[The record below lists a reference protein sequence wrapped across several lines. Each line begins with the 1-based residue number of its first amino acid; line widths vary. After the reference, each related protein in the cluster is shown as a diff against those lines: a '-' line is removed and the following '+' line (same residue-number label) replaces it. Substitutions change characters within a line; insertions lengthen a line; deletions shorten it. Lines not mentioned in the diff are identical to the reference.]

1 MDLKDVF
8 AISGKPGLYKFISQ
22 GRNSVMIVEN
32 LEDKKRAT
40 AFTTAKISSLEDI
53 AVFTD
58 AEDITLKDV
67 FKAIYEK
74 ENGTASIDHKSSG
87 EVLEKY
93 FHEIIPTYNKKR
105 VYASDIKK
113 VILWYNIL
121 QKQEL
126 LDFSEDKDEKDLKEQ
141 DEKPNKS
148 KDKKPE
154 KGPQKGLQKG
164 LQKGPQKGLQKGPQK
179 GPQKGLQK
187 GPQQGK
193 GKTA

>member
-1 MDLKDVF
+1 MDLKDFF

-32 LEDKKRAT
+32 LEDKKRTT

-53 AVFTD
+53 AIFTD
-58 AEDITLKDV
+58 AEDIALKDV

-87 EVLEKY
+87 KVLEEY
-93 FHEIIPTYNKKR
+93 FHEIVPAYDRKR
-105 VYASDIKK
+105 VYASDVKK

>member
-1 MDLKDVF
+1 MDLKDIF
-8 AISGKPGLYKFISQ
+8 TISGKPGLYKFISQ

-32 LEDKKRAT
+32 LEDKKRIT

-58 AEDITLKDV
+58 AEDMALNDV

-74 ENGTASIDHKSSG
+74 ENCAASINHKSSG
-87 EVLEKY
+87 KVLEEY
-93 FHEIIPTYNKKR
+93 FHEIIPAYDRKR

-126 LDFSEDKDEKDLKEQ
+126 LDFSEDKDEKDPKEQ
-141 DEKPNKS
+141 DEKQNKS
-148 KDKKPE
+148 KDQKTEKVTQ
-154 KGPQKGLQKG
+154 KGPQKVT
-164 LQKGPQKGLQKGPQK
+164 QKGLQKGPQK
-179 GPQKGLQK
+179 GPRKVAQK
-187 GPQQGK
+187 GK
-193 GKTA
+193 GKAT

>member
-1 MDLKDVF
+1 MDLKDIF

-32 LEDKKRAT
+32 LEDKKRIT
-40 AFTTAKISSLEDI
+40 AFTTTKISSLEDI
-53 AVFTD
+53 AVFTET
-58 AEDITLKDV
+58 EDMALKDV

-74 ENGTASIDHKSSG
+74 ENGAASINHKSSG
-87 EVLEKY
+87 KVLEEY
-93 FHEIIPTYNKKR
+93 FHEIIPAYDRKR

-126 LDFSEDKDEKDLKEQ
+126 LDFSEDKDEKDPEEQ

-148 KDKKPE
+148 KDKKPQ
-154 KGPQKGLQKG
+154 KGPQKRPQKGLQKG
-164 LQKGPQKGLQKGPQK
+164 SQKGPQKGLQKG
-179 GPQKGLQK
+179 
-187 GPQQGK
+187 K
-193 GKTA
+193 GKIP

>member
-1 MDLKDVF
+1 MDLKDFF

-32 LEDKKRAT
+32 LEDKKRTT

-53 AVFTD
+53 AVYTD
-58 AEDITLKDV
+58 AEDMALKDV
-67 FKAIYEK
+67 LKAIYEK
-74 ENGTASIDHKSSG
+74 ENGAASIDHKSSG
-87 EVLEKY
+87 KVLEEY
-93 FHEIIPTYNKKR
+93 FHEIIPTYDSKR

-126 LDFSEDKDEKDLKEQ
+126 LDFSEDKDEKDPEEQ
-141 DEKPNKS
+141 DEKQNKNI
-148 KDKKPE
+148 DKEPKKE
-154 KGPQKGLQKG
+154 LKKESQKGLK
-164 LQKGPQKGLQKGPQK
+164 KEPKKGLQKGPQK

-187 GPQQGK
+187 GK
-193 GKTA
+193 GRTP

>member
-1 MDLKDVF
+1 MDLKDIF
-8 AISGKPGLYKFISQ
+8 SISGKPGLYKFISQ

-32 LEDKKRAT
+32 LEDKKRTT

-58 AEDITLKDV
+58 AEDMALKDV

-74 ENGTASIDHKSSG
+74 ENGAASIDHKSSG
-87 EVLEKY
+87 KVLEEY
-93 FHEIIPTYNKKR
+93 FHEIIPTYDSKR

-126 LDFSEDKDEKDLKEQ
+126 LDFSEDKDEKDPEEQ
-141 DEKPNKS
+141 DEKQNKNI
-148 KDKKPE
+148 DKEPKKE
-154 KGPQKGLQKG
+154 LKKESQKGLK
-164 LQKGPQKGLQKGPQK
+164 KEPKKGLQKGPQK

-187 GPQQGK
+187 GK
-193 GKTA
+193 GRTP

>member
-1 MDLKDVF
+1 MDLKDFF

-32 LEDKKRAT
+32 LEDKKRTT

-53 AVFTD
+53 AVYTD
-58 AEDITLKDV
+58 AEDMALKDV
-67 FKAIYEK
+67 LKAIYEK

-87 EVLEKY
+87 KVLEEY
-93 FHEIIPTYNKKR
+93 FHEIIPTYDRKR

-126 LDFSEDKDEKDLKEQ
+126 LDFSEDKDEKDPEEQ
-141 DEKPNKS
+141 DEKQNKNI
-148 KDKKPE
+148 DKEPKKEPKKE
-154 KGPQKGLQKG
+154 SQKGLKKEPKKG
-164 LQKGPQKGLQKGPQK
+164 LQKGLQKGPQK
-179 GPQKGLQK
+179 GPQKG
-187 GPQQGK
+187 K
-193 GKTA
+193 GKIP

>member
-1 MDLKDVF
+1 MDLKDIF

-32 LEDKKRAT
+32 LEDKKRIT

-53 AVFTD
+53 AVFTET
-58 AEDITLKDV
+58 EDMALKDV

-74 ENGTASIDHKSSG
+74 ENGAASINHKSSG
-87 EVLEKY
+87 KVLEEY
-93 FHEIIPTYNKKR
+93 FHEIIPAYDRKR

-126 LDFSEDKDEKDLKEQ
+126 LDFSEDKDEKDPKEQ
-141 DEKPNKS
+141 DEKQNKN
-148 KDKKPE
+148 KDQKTE
-154 KGPQKGLQKG
+154 KGPQKGPQKVTQKGLQKG
-164 LQKGPQKGLQKGPQK
+164 LQKGPQKGPRKVAQK
-179 GPQKGLQK
+179 
-187 GPQQGK
+187 GK
-193 GKTA
+193 GKAT

>member
-1 MDLKDVF
+1 MDLKDFF

-32 LEDKKRAT
+32 LEDKKRIT

-58 AEDITLKDV
+58 AEDMALKDV

-74 ENGTASIDHKSSG
+74 EKGTASIDHKSSG
-87 EVLEKY
+87 KVLEEY
-93 FHEIIPTYNKKR
+93 FHEIVPAYDRKR

-126 LDFSEDKDEKDLKEQ
+126 LDFSKNKENKDGKDKEEQ
-141 DEKPNKS
+141 DEKQNKNID
-148 KDKKPE
+148 KEPKKEPIKEQKKKPE
-154 KGPQKGLQKG
+154 KKPEKR
-164 LQKGPQKGLQKGPQK
+164 
-179 GPQKGLQK
+179 
-187 GPQQGK
+187 K
-193 GKTA
+193 GKTTTIRQRER

>member
-1 MDLKDVF
+1 MDLKDIF
-8 AISGKPGLYKFISQ
+8 TISGKPGLYKFISQ

-32 LEDKKRAT
+32 LEDKKRIT

-58 AEDITLKDV
+58 AEDMALKDV

-74 ENGTASIDHKSSG
+74 ENCAASINHKSSG
-87 EVLEKY
+87 KVLEEY
-93 FHEIIPTYNKKR
+93 FYEIIPAYDRKR

-126 LDFSEDKDEKDLKEQ
+126 LDFSEDKDEKDPKEQ

-148 KDKKPE
+148 KDKKPQ
-154 KGPQKGLQKG
+154 KVPQKRPQKGLQKG
-164 LQKGPQKGLQKGPQK
+164 SQKGPQKGLQKG
-179 GPQKGLQK
+179 
-187 GPQQGK
+187 K
-193 GKTA
+193 GKIP